1 MTQEDIVILSQLL
14 DQKFE
19 PVYTR
24 LDLLESD
31 VRELKSGMSE
41 IKQRVASVEQ
51 KVTELDQRV
60 ASVEQKVTKLEQK
73 VTELDQ
79 RVAGV
84 EQKVTEL
91 DEKVTELDQKF
102 TVLDEKVTVLDQKF
116 TVLDQKF
123 TVLDQKFTV
132 LDEKVTGLE
141 LVIENETNV
150 NIRRIAEGHCDLVR
164 NLREAR
170 KVDDEKELLKKMFR
184 EICGIKEDKYNYQ
197 LSDVIKKLRKTLWY
211 VFGKNDILCRERS
224 GKDLM
229 KIRKNDIF
237 LYGRKMLF
245 QMLEILYPRR
255 CAVCDEIEVTG
266 KGICPL
272 CKDKVQ
278 NSFLSSTS
286 GFPHFLHAGSPAT
299 NRLWMRERN
308 FAPTVEKS
316 IMYTH
321 RERQCLFMRVV

>member
-60 ASVEQKVTKLEQK
+60 A
-73 VTELDQ
+73 
-79 RVAGV
+79 GV

-123 TVLDQKFTV
+123 TVLDEKF
-132 LDEKVTGLE
+132 TGLE

-170 KVDDEKELLKKMFR
+170 KVDDEKELLAIRVTVLESDMSKVKH
-184 EICGIKEDKYNYQ
+184 Q
-197 LSDVIKKLRKTLWY
+197 LAIT
-211 VFGKNDILCRERS
+211 
-224 GKDLM
+224 
-229 KIRKNDIF
+229 
-237 LYGRKMLF
+237 
-245 QMLEILYPRR
+245 
-255 CAVCDEIEVTG
+255 
-266 KGICPL
+266 
-272 CKDKVQ
+272 
-278 NSFLSSTS
+278 
-286 GFPHFLHAGSPAT
+286 
-299 NRLWMRERN
+299 
-308 FAPTVEKS
+308 
-316 IMYTH
+316 
-321 RERQCLFMRVV
+321 

>member
-60 ASVEQKVTKLEQK
+60 A
-73 VTELDQ
+73 
-79 RVAGV
+79 GV
-84 EQKVTEL
+84 EQKVTE
-91 DEKVTELDQKF
+91 
-102 TVLDEKVTVLDQKF
+102 
-116 TVLDQKF
+116 
-123 TVLDQKFTV
+123 LDQKFTV

-170 KVDDEKELLKKMFR
+170 KVDDEKELLAIRVTVLESDMSKVKH
-184 EICGIKEDKYNYQ
+184 Q
-197 LSDVIKKLRKTLWY
+197 LAIT
-211 VFGKNDILCRERS
+211 
-224 GKDLM
+224 
-229 KIRKNDIF
+229 
-237 LYGRKMLF
+237 
-245 QMLEILYPRR
+245 
-255 CAVCDEIEVTG
+255 
-266 KGICPL
+266 
-272 CKDKVQ
+272 
-278 NSFLSSTS
+278 
-286 GFPHFLHAGSPAT
+286 
-299 NRLWMRERN
+299 
-308 FAPTVEKS
+308 
-316 IMYTH
+316 
-321 RERQCLFMRVV
+321 

>member
-73 VTELDQ
+73 
-79 RVAGV
+79 
-84 EQKVTEL
+84 
-91 DEKVTELDQKF
+91 F
-102 TVLDEKVTVLDQKF
+102 TVLDEKV

-170 KVDDEKELLKKMFR
+170 KVDDEKELLAIRVTVLESDMSKVKH
-184 EICGIKEDKYNYQ
+184 Q
-197 LSDVIKKLRKTLWY
+197 LAIT
-211 VFGKNDILCRERS
+211 
-224 GKDLM
+224 
-229 KIRKNDIF
+229 
-237 LYGRKMLF
+237 
-245 QMLEILYPRR
+245 
-255 CAVCDEIEVTG
+255 
-266 KGICPL
+266 
-272 CKDKVQ
+272 
-278 NSFLSSTS
+278 
-286 GFPHFLHAGSPAT
+286 
-299 NRLWMRERN
+299 
-308 FAPTVEKS
+308 
-316 IMYTH
+316 
-321 RERQCLFMRVV
+321 

>member
-31 VRELKSGMSE
+31 VRELKSGMCE

-60 ASVEQKVTKLEQK
+60 AGVEQKVTK
-73 VTELDQ
+73 LDQ

-84 EQKVTEL
+84 EQKFTKLE
-91 DEKVTELDQKF
+91 QKF
-102 TVLDEKVTVLDQKF
+102 TVLEQKF

-170 KVDDEKELLKKMFR
+170 KVDDEKELLAIRVTVLESDMSKVKH
-184 EICGIKEDKYNYQ
+184 Q
-197 LSDVIKKLRKTLWY
+197 LAIT
-211 VFGKNDILCRERS
+211 
-224 GKDLM
+224 
-229 KIRKNDIF
+229 
-237 LYGRKMLF
+237 
-245 QMLEILYPRR
+245 
-255 CAVCDEIEVTG
+255 
-266 KGICPL
+266 
-272 CKDKVQ
+272 
-278 NSFLSSTS
+278 
-286 GFPHFLHAGSPAT
+286 
-299 NRLWMRERN
+299 
-308 FAPTVEKS
+308 
-316 IMYTH
+316 
-321 RERQCLFMRVV
+321 

>member
-60 ASVEQKVTKLEQK
+60 ASVEQKVTKL
-73 VTELDQ
+73 
-79 RVAGV
+79 
-84 EQKVTEL
+84 

-102 TVLDEKVTVLDQKF
+102 TVLDEKV
-116 TVLDQKF
+116 

-170 KVDDEKELLKKMFR
+170 KVDDEKELLAIRVMALESDMSKVKH
-184 EICGIKEDKYNYQ
+184 Q
-197 LSDVIKKLRKTLWY
+197 LAIT
-211 VFGKNDILCRERS
+211 
-224 GKDLM
+224 
-229 KIRKNDIF
+229 
-237 LYGRKMLF
+237 
-245 QMLEILYPRR
+245 
-255 CAVCDEIEVTG
+255 
-266 KGICPL
+266 
-272 CKDKVQ
+272 
-278 NSFLSSTS
+278 
-286 GFPHFLHAGSPAT
+286 
-299 NRLWMRERN
+299 
-308 FAPTVEKS
+308 
-316 IMYTH
+316 
-321 RERQCLFMRVV
+321 

>member
-60 ASVEQKVTKLEQK
+60 A
-73 VTELDQ
+73 
-79 RVAGV
+79 GV

-123 TVLDQKFTV
+123 TVFDQKFTV

-170 KVDDEKELLKKMFR
+170 KVDDEKELLAIRVTVLESDMSKVKH
-184 EICGIKEDKYNYQ
+184 Q
-197 LSDVIKKLRKTLWY
+197 LAIT
-211 VFGKNDILCRERS
+211 
-224 GKDLM
+224 
-229 KIRKNDIF
+229 
-237 LYGRKMLF
+237 
-245 QMLEILYPRR
+245 
-255 CAVCDEIEVTG
+255 
-266 KGICPL
+266 
-272 CKDKVQ
+272 
-278 NSFLSSTS
+278 
-286 GFPHFLHAGSPAT
+286 
-299 NRLWMRERN
+299 
-308 FAPTVEKS
+308 
-316 IMYTH
+316 
-321 RERQCLFMRVV
+321 

>member
-14 DQKFE
+14 DQKLE

-60 ASVEQKVTKLEQK
+60 A
-73 VTELDQ
+73 
-79 RVAGV
+79 GV

-91 DEKVTELDQKF
+91 DEKVTE
-102 TVLDEKVTVLDQKF
+102 
-116 TVLDQKF
+116 
-123 TVLDQKFTV
+123 LDQKFTV

-170 KVDDEKELLKKMFR
+170 KVDDEKELLAIRVTVLESDMSKVKH
-184 EICGIKEDKYNYQ
+184 Q
-197 LSDVIKKLRKTLWY
+197 LAIT
-211 VFGKNDILCRERS
+211 
-224 GKDLM
+224 
-229 KIRKNDIF
+229 
-237 LYGRKMLF
+237 
-245 QMLEILYPRR
+245 
-255 CAVCDEIEVTG
+255 
-266 KGICPL
+266 
-272 CKDKVQ
+272 
-278 NSFLSSTS
+278 
-286 GFPHFLHAGSPAT
+286 
-299 NRLWMRERN
+299 
-308 FAPTVEKS
+308 
-316 IMYTH
+316 
-321 RERQCLFMRVV
+321 

>member
-102 TVLDEKVTVLDQKF
+102 TVLD
-116 TVLDQKF
+116 
-123 TVLDQKFTV
+123 QKFTV

-164 NLREAR
+164 NLREAC
-170 KVDDEKELLKKMFR
+170 KVDDEKELLAIRVTVLESDMSKVKH
-184 EICGIKEDKYNYQ
+184 Q
-197 LSDVIKKLRKTLWY
+197 LAIT
-211 VFGKNDILCRERS
+211 
-224 GKDLM
+224 
-229 KIRKNDIF
+229 
-237 LYGRKMLF
+237 
-245 QMLEILYPRR
+245 
-255 CAVCDEIEVTG
+255 
-266 KGICPL
+266 
-272 CKDKVQ
+272 
-278 NSFLSSTS
+278 
-286 GFPHFLHAGSPAT
+286 
-299 NRLWMRERN
+299 
-308 FAPTVEKS
+308 
-316 IMYTH
+316 
-321 RERQCLFMRVV
+321 

>member
-79 RVAGV
+79 
-84 EQKVTEL
+84 
-91 DEKVTELDQKF
+91 KF
-102 TVLDEKVTVLDQKF
+102 TVLDEKV
-116 TVLDQKF
+116 

-170 KVDDEKELLKKMFR
+170 KVDDEKELLAIRVTVLESDMSKVKHQLAI
-184 EICGIKEDKYNYQ
+184 EIACG
-197 LSDVIKKLRKTLWY
+197 
-211 VFGKNDILCRERS
+211 F
-224 GKDLM
+224 
-229 KIRKNDIF
+229 
-237 LYGRKMLF
+237 
-245 QMLEILYPRR
+245 
-255 CAVCDEIEVTG
+255 
-266 KGICPL
+266 
-272 CKDKVQ
+272 
-278 NSFLSSTS
+278 
-286 GFPHFLHAGSPAT
+286 
-299 NRLWMRERN
+299 
-308 FAPTVEKS
+308 
-316 IMYTH
+316 
-321 RERQCLFMRVV
+321 

>member
-51 KVTELDQRV
+51 KVTELDQ
-60 ASVEQKVTKLEQK
+60 
-73 VTELDQ
+73 
-79 RVAGV
+79 
-84 EQKVTEL
+84 
-91 DEKVTELDQKF
+91 KVTELDQKV
-102 TVLDEKVTVLDQKF
+102 TVLDEKV

-170 KVDDEKELLKKMFR
+170 KVDDEKELLAIRVTVLESDMSKVKH
-184 EICGIKEDKYNYQ
+184 Q
-197 LSDVIKKLRKTLWY
+197 LAIT
-211 VFGKNDILCRERS
+211 
-224 GKDLM
+224 
-229 KIRKNDIF
+229 
-237 LYGRKMLF
+237 
-245 QMLEILYPRR
+245 
-255 CAVCDEIEVTG
+255 
-266 KGICPL
+266 
-272 CKDKVQ
+272 
-278 NSFLSSTS
+278 
-286 GFPHFLHAGSPAT
+286 
-299 NRLWMRERN
+299 
-308 FAPTVEKS
+308 
-316 IMYTH
+316 
-321 RERQCLFMRVV
+321 

>member
-60 ASVEQKVTKLEQK
+60 A
-73 VTELDQ
+73 
-79 RVAGV
+79 GV

-91 DEKVTELDQKF
+91 DEKVTVLDQKF

-170 KVDDEKELLKKMFR
+170 KVDDEKELLAIRVTVLESDMSKVKH
-184 EICGIKEDKYNYQ
+184 Q
-197 LSDVIKKLRKTLWY
+197 LAIT
-211 VFGKNDILCRERS
+211 
-224 GKDLM
+224 
-229 KIRKNDIF
+229 
-237 LYGRKMLF
+237 
-245 QMLEILYPRR
+245 
-255 CAVCDEIEVTG
+255 
-266 KGICPL
+266 
-272 CKDKVQ
+272 
-278 NSFLSSTS
+278 
-286 GFPHFLHAGSPAT
+286 
-299 NRLWMRERN
+299 
-308 FAPTVEKS
+308 
-316 IMYTH
+316 
-321 RERQCLFMRVV
+321 

>member
-41 IKQRVASVEQ
+41 IKHRVASVEQ

-60 ASVEQKVTKLEQK
+60 S
-73 VTELDQ
+73 
-79 RVAGV
+79 GV

-91 DEKVTELDQKF
+91 DEKVTE
-102 TVLDEKVTVLDQKF
+102 LDQKF

-170 KVDDEKELLKKMFR
+170 KVDDEKELLAIRVTVLESDMSKVKH
-184 EICGIKEDKYNYQ
+184 Q
-197 LSDVIKKLRKTLWY
+197 LAIT
-211 VFGKNDILCRERS
+211 
-224 GKDLM
+224 
-229 KIRKNDIF
+229 
-237 LYGRKMLF
+237 
-245 QMLEILYPRR
+245 
-255 CAVCDEIEVTG
+255 
-266 KGICPL
+266 
-272 CKDKVQ
+272 
-278 NSFLSSTS
+278 
-286 GFPHFLHAGSPAT
+286 
-299 NRLWMRERN
+299 
-308 FAPTVEKS
+308 
-316 IMYTH
+316 
-321 RERQCLFMRVV
+321 

>member
-60 ASVEQKVTKLEQK
+60 A
-73 VTELDQ
+73 
-79 RVAGV
+79 GV

-102 TVLDEKVTVLDQKF
+102 TVLDEKV

-170 KVDDEKELLKKMFR
+170 KVDDEKELLAIRVTVLESDMSKVKH
-184 EICGIKEDKYNYQ
+184 Q
-197 LSDVIKKLRKTLWY
+197 LAIT
-211 VFGKNDILCRERS
+211 
-224 GKDLM
+224 
-229 KIRKNDIF
+229 
-237 LYGRKMLF
+237 
-245 QMLEILYPRR
+245 
-255 CAVCDEIEVTG
+255 
-266 KGICPL
+266 
-272 CKDKVQ
+272 
-278 NSFLSSTS
+278 
-286 GFPHFLHAGSPAT
+286 
-299 NRLWMRERN
+299 
-308 FAPTVEKS
+308 
-316 IMYTH
+316 
-321 RERQCLFMRVV
+321 

>member
-91 DEKVTELDQKF
+91 DQKF
-102 TVLDEKVTVLDQKF
+102 TVLDEKV
-116 TVLDQKF
+116 

-170 KVDDEKELLKKMFR
+170 KVDDEKELLAIRVTVLESDMSKVKH
-184 EICGIKEDKYNYQ
+184 Q
-197 LSDVIKKLRKTLWY
+197 LAIT
-211 VFGKNDILCRERS
+211 
-224 GKDLM
+224 
-229 KIRKNDIF
+229 
-237 LYGRKMLF
+237 
-245 QMLEILYPRR
+245 
-255 CAVCDEIEVTG
+255 
-266 KGICPL
+266 
-272 CKDKVQ
+272 
-278 NSFLSSTS
+278 
-286 GFPHFLHAGSPAT
+286 
-299 NRLWMRERN
+299 
-308 FAPTVEKS
+308 
-316 IMYTH
+316 
-321 RERQCLFMRVV
+321 

>member
-60 ASVEQKVTKLEQK
+60 A
-73 VTELDQ
+73 
-79 RVAGV
+79 RV

-116 TVLDQKF
+116 MVLDQKF

-170 KVDDEKELLKKMFR
+170 KVDDEKELLAIRVTVLESDMSKVKH
-184 EICGIKEDKYNYQ
+184 Q
-197 LSDVIKKLRKTLWY
+197 LAIT
-211 VFGKNDILCRERS
+211 
-224 GKDLM
+224 
-229 KIRKNDIF
+229 
-237 LYGRKMLF
+237 
-245 QMLEILYPRR
+245 
-255 CAVCDEIEVTG
+255 
-266 KGICPL
+266 
-272 CKDKVQ
+272 
-278 NSFLSSTS
+278 
-286 GFPHFLHAGSPAT
+286 
-299 NRLWMRERN
+299 
-308 FAPTVEKS
+308 
-316 IMYTH
+316 
-321 RERQCLFMRVV
+321 